1 MTVRV
6 SDQEKIEGNVLTKLE
21 TIAGN
26 EIVETES
33 IDVTDRGVLCY
44 ARTWSKDKSRQFDPP
59 QTLVPEPLK
68 IGVTWELN
76 DIVAGSDMHQKW
88 SVAAEEEVE
97 VPAGK
102 FKAYR
107 LHSEQPWPL
116 SIMIDRWFV
125 RGTGIVKDITTTRG
139 PTGRLLSRVTMTLR
153 KFAVVPVSNTNRS
166 STLPAPPS
174 LAFSPEPAETPLLNP
189 FGTPSQTPQ
198 SVDSNAA
205 SASLAPPPR
214 VTLAVSGTSDG
225 AATTEFPSDIPN
237 IFVRWDGKNLP
248 VNSGIRVAWIAEDV
262 GDVAPPNFIVDQTE
276 TLVTDANLGARFTL
290 SRPRDGW
297 APGKYRVE
305 LYLEDDLIDTVRV
318 TIHD

>member
-6 SDQEKIEGNVLTKLE
+6 GDQEKIDGKVLTKLE
-21 TIAGN
+21 TFAGD
-26 EIVETES
+26 EIVETEL

-76 DIVAGSDMHQKW
+76 DIIAGSDMHQKW

-174 LAFSPEPAETPLLNP
+174 LTFSPDSGRDAAIKSFRNAIADSAIDRPRHAALLRNDPAARNTRSLRNERWRRHHRIPFRYPKYFCAMGWQEPAGEL
-189 FGTPSQTPQ
+189 G
-198 SVDSNAA
+198 DSCRLDRGRRGRRC
-205 SASLAPPPR
+205 SAELHR
-214 VTLAVSGTSDG
+214 R
-225 AATTEFPSDIPN
+225 PN
-237 IFVRWDGKNLP
+237 
-248 VNSGIRVAWIAEDV
+248 
-262 GDVAPPNFIVDQTE
+262 
-276 TLVTDANLGARFTL
+276 
-290 SRPRDGW
+290 
-297 APGKYRVE
+297 
-305 LYLEDDLIDTVRV
+305 
-318 TIHD
+318 